1 MNVQYMNVPY
11 LDFYLTVGKMR
22 VYKSQRLTHG
32 IKRSEDDYFIFMRG
46 VMDSLNQLSLEY
58 NAVGMQLAKLPA
70 RQQPVCV
77 GFEEGVFCRCVG
89 MEFQAA
95 DASGYERR

>member
-1 MNVQYMNVPY
+1 MYTQPNYKAPTALLEIYFGMNEECSIRVVSVGELGYMVS
-11 LDFYLTVGKMR
+11 F
-22 VYKSQRLTHG
+22 
-32 IKRSEDDYFIFMRG
+32 RS
-46 VMDSLNQLSLEY
+46 QLSLEY

-89 MEFQAA
+89 LEVQAA

>member
-1 MNVQYMNVPY
+1 MKK
-11 LDFYLTVGKMR
+11 LL
-22 VYKSQRLTHG
+22 SELS
-32 IKRSEDDYFIFMRG
+32 RSG
-46 VMDSLNQLSLEY
+46 NLNVMDSLNQFSFEC
-58 NAVGMQLAKLPA
+58 NAVGMQLEKLPA

-77 GFEEGVFCRCVG
+77 GFEKGIFFRCVG

>member
-1 MNVQYMNVPY
+1 MENV
-11 LDFYLTVGKMR
+11 LSEL
-22 VYKSQRLTHG
+22 S
-32 IKRSEDDYFIFMRG
+32 RSENSN
-46 VMDSLNQLSLEY
+46 VMDSLNQLSLKC